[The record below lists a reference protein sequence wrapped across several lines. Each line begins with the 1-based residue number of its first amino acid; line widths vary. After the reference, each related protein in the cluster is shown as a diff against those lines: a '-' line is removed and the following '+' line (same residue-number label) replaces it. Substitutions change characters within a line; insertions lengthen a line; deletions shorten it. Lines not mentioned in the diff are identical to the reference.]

1 MAIEQKFID
10 LIHADIDGEIM
21 SSDKAEL
28 AALLE
33 SNAEARALHAEL
45 AALCSALDDVD
56 SVDPPPHLRHTIMNS
71 VSQGP
76 EEAPKPRFL
85 DTLFA
90 APALRYAA
98 VFAAGVFVTISI
110 VNSGQIS
117 ERAFDDMTPLVG
129 TVADPVNAR
138 LESTAMVNET
148 SVAGQV
154 SLRSAGPLLILDFDL
169 SSREPV
175 DIEASYTDKTIW
187 FNGFAQLESSGTAI
201 SAEAGKVRLGM
212 DGKRRYA
219 VYLHNQGGRGT
230 TVQLRFIANGEVIHE
245 TSLDYSPDR

>member
-1 MAIEQKFID
+1 MAIEQKFIE
-10 LIHADIDGEIM
+10 LIHADIDGEIE
-21 SSDKAEL
+21 SSDRAEL

-33 SNAEARALHAEL
+33 SSPEARALHAEL
-45 AALCSALDDVD
+45 AALCSALGAVE
-56 SVDPPPHLRHTIMNS
+56 SLDPPPHLRHVIMNS
-71 VSQGP
+71 VSKEP
-76 EEAPKPRFL
+76 EEAPKPRL
-85 DTLFA
+85 LNTLFA

-129 TVADPVNAR
+129 TIADPVSAR
-138 LESTAMVNET
+138 LESTVSVNET

-154 SLRSAGPLLILDFDL
+154 SLRSSGPLLILDFDL

-187 FNGFAQLESSGTAI
+187 FNGFAQLESSGTSI
-201 SAEAGKVRLGM
+201 SAESGKVRLGM

-219 VYLHNQGGRGT
+219 VYLHNQGGRGM
-230 TVQLRFIANGEVIHE
+230 TVQLRFIARGEVIHE
-245 TSLDYSPDR
+245 TSLDYSPD

>member
-1 MAIEQKFID
+1 MNSIPKPPART
-10 LIHADIDGEIM
+10 
-21 SSDKAEL
+21 SSPGF
-28 AALLE
+28 
-33 SNAEARALHAEL
+33 LHA
-45 AALCSALDDVD
+45 
-56 SVDPPPHLRHTIMNS
+56 
-71 VSQGP
+71 
-76 EEAPKPRFL
+76 
-85 DTLFA
+85 LFA